1 MKIVVDENIPWA
13 REAFGE
19 FGTLLLKPGRVIHRD
34 DLLDADALIVRS
46 ITAVNRELL
55 EGTPVRFVGTATI
68 GTDHLDEE
76 YLKARGIPFA
86 VASGSNAA
94 SVAEYVIAAL
104 LELRGRGWAPLFR
117 QGGRLGV
124 IGVGEI
130 GGRVAAMAR
139 ALGLQVTEYDPPRA
153 VTEPGYRSSTLE
165 DLRACDAITIHV
177 PLTHESEHATHHL
190 VNAEFIAGLSGE
202 AVIVNTSRGGVV
214 DSDALVAAL
223 RGGHIAGAVLDVW
236 AGEPDVPV
244 ELVERAAI
252 ATPHIAGYAMD
263 AKLRGT
269 QMMAGALTRF
279 IGARSAWDSAHVLPQ
294 RADTIAVPRAMSPLD
309 AATLMVNRA
318 YPIMR
323 DDREL
328 RSLLMLPDDE
338 RRAGFDRLRKY
349 YPERREFPAFGFS
362 GAGEHAA
369 LLLEGLGF
377 SRA

>member
-19 FGTLLLKPGRVIHRD
+19 FGTLLLKSGRMIRRD

-76 YLKARGIPFA
+76 YLDACGIPYA

-104 LELRGRGWAPLFR
+104 LELRARGWEPLFG
-117 QGGRLGV
+117 QGARLGV

-139 ALGLQVTEYDPPRA
+139 ALGLQVMEYDPPRA
-153 VTEPGYRSSTLE
+153 ISEPGYSSSTLQ
-165 DLRACDAITIHV
+165 DILACDAVTIHV

-190 VNAEFIAGLSGE
+190 VNAEFIASLGRR

-214 DSDALVAAL
+214 DTDALAAAL
-223 RGGHIAGAVLDVW
+223 RGGRIAGAVLDVW

-252 ATPHIAGYAMD
+252 ATPHIAGYAVD

-269 QMMAGALTRF
+269 QMMASALARF
-279 IGARSAWDSAHVLPQ
+279 IGARPTWDSSQALPQ
-294 RADTIAVPRAMSPLD
+294 RADTIAVPQAMSPHD

-323 DDREL
+323 DDRDL
-328 RSLLMLPDDE
+328 RSLLMLSDDE

-362 GAGEHAA
+362 GAGEPSA
-369 LLLEGLGF
+369 LLLESLGF